1 MREPQSAG
9 DYDDRTTTAVR
20 SVLIEIGQILGGAV
34 PRLLLSGADMPHIG
48 TGDVGLALDLSAL
61 GNGEY
66 VRLVEALREHGYDQ
80 RDSLRRFQLVRTVPA
95 RDDGPDTE
103 AVYVALVSPRTR
115 SVRWFPASVP
125 QCVVDRPDSPRS
137 PSQDCGHWVRLVSA
151 PSVYPEKRS
160 G

>member
-1 MREPQSAG
+1 MSGKANSKIRSM
-9 DYDDRTTTAVR
+9 DMDR
-20 SVLIEIGQILGGAV
+20 
-34 PRLLLSGADMPHIG
+34 
-48 TGDVGLALDLSAL
+48 
-61 GNGEY
+61 
-66 VRLVEALREHGYDQ
+66 VEA
-80 RDSLRRFQLVRTVPA
+80 FQDRVLQQQYVLMYIDALFLKLFRP
-95 RDDGPDTE
+95 GGGIDTE
-103 AVYVALVSPRTR
+103 AVYVALVSPRAR